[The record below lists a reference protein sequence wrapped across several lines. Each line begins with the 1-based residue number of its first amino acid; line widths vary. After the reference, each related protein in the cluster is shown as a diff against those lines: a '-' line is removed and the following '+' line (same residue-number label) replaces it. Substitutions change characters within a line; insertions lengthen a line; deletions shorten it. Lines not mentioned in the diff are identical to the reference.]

1 MITNKICII
10 KYLDLLKFYYLCLR
24 KTESKLHNNYNEK
37 EILFEYNI
45 IIYIYIN
52 LINFYVF

>member
-24 KTESKLHNNYNEK
+24 KTESKLHNNNNEK

>member
-24 KTESKLHNNYNEK
+24 KTESKLHNNNEK

-52 LINFYVF
+52 LINVYVF

>member
-1 MITNKICII
+1 MITYKICIL
-10 KYLDLLKFYYLCLR
+10 KYLDLLKLYYLCLR

-52 LINFYVF
+52 LINF